1 MSFKKIQS
9 FSLKTHFI
17 LENFSP
23 NFKINNYSKI
33 LNYQILTI
41 LDFNSKKNETF
52 SIKTYA
58 SQTSKLFKTS
68 RPTTCSR

>member
-9 FSLKTHFI
+9 FSLKIHFI
-17 LENFSP
+17 LKNFSP

-41 LDFNSKKNETF
+41 LLDFNSKKN
-52 SIKTYA
+52 
-58 SQTSKLFKTS
+58 
-68 RPTTCSR
+68 